1 MPNETT
7 IWVNQEFF
15 QIMKKMVENQVAIYA
30 DEIIEEEVAKF
41 RDKLEIKKALIIK
54 NFVNDMSTER
64 SMRENSVNLVIR
76 LGDAR

>member
-1 MPNETT
+1 
-7 IWVNQEFF
+7 
-15 QIMKKMVENQVAIYA
+15 MVENQVAIYA